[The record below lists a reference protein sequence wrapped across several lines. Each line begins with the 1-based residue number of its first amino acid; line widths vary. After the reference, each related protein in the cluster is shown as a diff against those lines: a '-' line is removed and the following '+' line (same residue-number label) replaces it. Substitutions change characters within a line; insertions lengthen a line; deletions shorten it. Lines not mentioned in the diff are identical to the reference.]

1 MAPSRNRVRR
11 TQQELDNEARERWD
25 RLFVEEEARQRDLA
39 RVELPTSRDYSD
51 DECSSPS
58 PVYDRCL
65 RVQGPERVLKM
76 RNFAPVEFE
85 RIWDAVEDHVMKHWN
100 VGRGKKSVNAPKDIL
115 FMTLA
120 ALKHCG
126 SWETASTMFEMDLS
140 PFQKMVKKFVTMLD
154 PCLYQIFVL
163 DEEERSTTRHLTLT
177 GNTFANFPC
186 ARYATDVT
194 FQQADRP
201 VGGYNDA
208 KTFFSGKH
216 HLYGLKVEVSV
227 IPTGVAINCTDWE
240 KGSIADISIFRANKQ
255 FHTSAMQKR
264 PGEDTIND
272 QGPQAD
278 RYQNDWAVLV
288 DKGYQGL
295 QDEFRTIQ
303 PKKRAARGPPLT
315 ADERS
320 ESDRIS
326 HDRVLVESYFGRL
339 KKLWGVCSHKWVW
352 DRQTY
357 NMFFRMCVAL
367 TNFSVRCCPL
377 RREDGEHYLR
387 YEARLIK
394 LDLDIEEAKRLKRQ
408 RARDSRRA
416 RLELH
421 TRAAIRPANTSSRR
435 SSVGSRTRSDSDV
448 STDFGS

>member
-1 MAPSRNRVRR
+1 M
-11 TQQELDNEARERWD
+11 
-25 RLFVEEEARQRDLA
+25 
-39 RVELPTSRDYSD
+39 
-51 DECSSPS
+51 C
-58 PVYDRCL
+58 
-65 RVQGPERVLKM
+65 
-76 RNFAPVEFE
+76 NFAPVELE

-100 VGRGKKSVNAPKDIL
+100 VGRGKKSANAPKGIL
-115 FMTLA
+115 YMTLA

-126 SWETASTMFEMDLS
+126 SWETASAMFDMYPS
-140 PFQKMVKKFVTMLD
+140 PFQKMLKKFVTMLD
-154 PCLYQIFVL
+154 PCLCQIFEL
-163 DEEERSTTRHLTLT
+163 DEEGRSTIRHLTLT
-177 GNTFANFPC
+177 GKTFANVPC

-208 KTFFSGKH
+208 KMYYSGKH

-240 KGSIADISIFRANKQ
+240 AGSMADISIFRANKH
-255 FHTSAMQKR
+255 FHTPAMQKR
-264 PGEDTIND
+264 PGEDTINCTD
-272 QGPQAD
+272 WEAGSMADISLFRANKHFHTSAMQKRPGQDTINVQGPQAD
-278 RYQNDWAVLV
+278 RYQHDWAVLV

-303 PKKRAARGPPLT
+303 PKKGAARGPPLT

-326 HDRVLVESYFGRL
+326 HDRVQVENYFGRL
-339 KKLWGVCSHKWVW
+339 KKLWGVCSHKWTW

-367 TNFSVRCCPL
+367 TNFRVRCCPL

-394 LDLDIEEAKRLKRQ
+394 LGLDIEEAKRLKRQ
-408 RARDSRRA
+408 QARDSRRA
-416 RLELH
+416 RFVLR
-421 TRAAIRPANTSSRR
+421 TRAAIRPANTSNR
-435 SSVGSRTRSDSDV
+435 
-448 STDFGS
+448 